1 MIYVF
6 LANGFEEIEALAP
19 VDIMR
24 RAGLSVQTV
33 GIGGR
38 AVTGAHGITVTA
50 DVAEEALTLDDM
62 EAVVLPGGMPGT
74 TNLEAS
80 GTVAKALE
88 KAVREKV
95 LIAAICAAPSVLGHR
110 GILEGKRATCY
121 PGFEDTLKGAVL
133 TDDGVVRDGNVLT
146 ACGAGVAPEFGFELV
161 SALCSAEKAD
171 ALREAMRCR

>member
-6 LANGFEEIEALAP
+6 LADGFEEVEALAP

-38 AVTGAHGITVTA
+38 TVTGAHGITVTA
-50 DVAEEALTLDDM
+50 DVTEETLTPDDI

-74 TNLEAS
+74 KNLEAS
-80 GTVAKALE
+80 GTVATVLE
-88 KAVREKV
+88 KAVQEGV

-110 GILEGKRATCY
+110 GILRGKRATCY
-121 PGFEDTLKGAVL
+121 PGFESALEGAVL
-133 TDDGVVRDGNVLT
+133 TDGGVVRDGNVLT
-146 ACGAGVAPEFGFELV
+146 ACGAGVALEFGFQLV
-161 SALCSAEKAD
+161 SALCSEEKAD
-171 ALREAMRCR
+171 SLREAMRCP